1 MNGLSVVSV
10 NGTHHAILLVGDLS
24 TAELAQLS
32 RSVSMPL
39 ARRLEVWLAP
49 GRGSLASLRFE
60 SLFQSLTVNAMDWPV
75 SVNGLEQ

>member
-10 NGTHHAILLVGDLS
+10 NGTHHAILLVSDLS

-39 ARRLEVWLAP
+39 ARRLEVGLAP
-49 GRGSLASLRFE
+49 PERTIAALMPPVRIDE
-60 SLFQSLTVNAMDWPV
+60 MTVVLQRRN
-75 SVNGLEQ
+75 